1 MVHIFL
7 ILWGLLFENR
17 MLTAPCI
24 SINRVDKMILIVSNY
39 NFTSIISILI
49 TFENNYGLWYVDPD

>member
-7 ILWGLLFENR
+7 ILWGLLFEY

-24 SINRVDKMILIVSNY
+24 SINKVDKMIHIVSN
-39 NFTSIISILI
+39 NDFTSSISISI
-49 TFENNYGLWYVDPD
+49 TFENKYGLWYVDPD